1 MFIFMINFF
10 LWSTSSMN
18 NVLYLGGILHWC
30 TSLFVHVFFS
40 STQSVKSYSFHKIS
54 SFSLFFLILMFYI
67 CLFLFTP
74 NQTKNRLLHIKH
86 FTYNNHIDNC
96 EVSKFF
102 YKIIG
107 FMMDI
112 RTKYVEHQ
120 FQFSNSICDEH
131 AYIRFHSCVLKQPF
145 QC

>member
-1 MFIFMINFF
+1 MINCF
-10 LWSTSSMN
+10 LWSNSSMN

-30 TSLFVHVFFS
+30 TAFFVHVFSS
-40 STQSVKSYSFHKIS
+40 STQSVKSYSFHKVFFFI
-54 SFSLFFLILMFYI
+54 FFFLIFMFYI
-67 CLFLFTP
+67 FLFLFTP
-74 NQTKNRLLHIKH
+74 NQTKNILLHIKH
-86 FTYNNHIDNC
+86 LTYNNHIDDC

-102 YKIIG
+102 YKIIF

-131 AYIRFHSCVLKQPF
+131 AYIKFHSCVLKQHF

>member
-1 MFIFMINFF
+1 MVYYIDALHFLFMF
-10 LWSTSSMN
+10 
-18 NVLYLGGILHWC
+18 
-30 TSLFVHVFFS
+30 FFS
-40 STQSVKSYSFHKIS
+40 STQSVKSYSFHKV
-54 SFSLFFLILMFYI
+54 FFFHFFFLIFMFYI
-67 CLFLFTP
+67 FLFLFTP
-74 NQTKNRLLHIKH
+74 NQTKNILLHIKH
-86 FTYNNHIDNC
+86 LTYNNHIDDC

-102 YKIIG
+102 YKIIF

-131 AYIRFHSCVLKQPF
+131 AYIKFHSCVLKQHF